1 MPTGI
6 PVATVAVD
14 GAANAALLAVAILA
28 IGDPDLTAKLAAFRK
43 TLADETLAG

>member
-14 GAANAALLAVAILA
+14 GAANAAYLAVSILSLL
-28 IGDPDLTAKLAAFRK
+28 D
-43 TLADETLAG
+43 DEIAGRLAGYREDLRR